1 MPVWLTS
8 LSALAALLLWPHE
21 AWAWGPVAHIDYASE
36 ILRHG
41 ALLQP
46 AIRDI
51 IQRHPRDFLYG
62 AIAADIIVWKNLADA
77 HRHCHAWPNGFGL
90 FHHAEDDAQRALAL
104 GFISHLAA
112 DIVAHNY
119 YIPFK
124 MLKNLHARYFTHVY
138 WEVKFDS
145 FLDPAHYETAA
156 ALASGDTAHHDEY
169 LNERLAMTL
178 LPFSVNKR
186 VFNGVVINKRFGSWH
201 KLNERFSS
209 YSGINRQTVEL
220 YKNLVLTSI
229 RDILNNFEKSP
240 FVINDATGRANL
252 GFAKTFRKTLQQRI
266 AKGEIKQAHLV
277 ERLHQAREELVALLA
292 EGRPVSE
299 IMADFG
305 GREQPKAE
313 ESVLV
318 TPASAA

>member
-1 MPVWLTS
+1 MPAWFT
-8 LSALAALLLWPHE
+8 ALAALVAAVLLPHD

-36 ILRHG
+36 VLRHG

-46 AIRDI
+46 AIRDL
-51 IQRHPRDFLYG
+51 IQKHPRDFLYG

-77 HRHCHAWPNGFGL
+77 HRHCHAWPNGFAL
-90 FHHAEDDAQRALAL
+90 FHNARDDGQRALAL

-145 FLDPAHYETAA
+145 FLDPVHYQTAA
-156 ALASGDTAHHDEY
+156 ALANGDTARHDAY

-178 LPFSVNKR
+178 LPFAANKR

-201 KLNERFSS
+201 KLNERFAS
-209 YSGINRQTVEL
+209 YSAINGQDVEL
-220 YKNLVLTSI
+220 YKNLALASI

-240 FVINDATGRANL
+240 FTVNDATGRVNL
-252 GFAKTFRKTLQQRI
+252 AFAKGFRKSLQRRI
-266 AKGEIKQAHLV
+266 AAGEVKHAHVV
-277 ERLHQAREELVALLA
+277 ETLHRAREELLALMA

-299 IMADFG
+299 VMADFG
-305 GREQPKAE
+305 GLDFAGKMRKA
-313 ESVLV
+313 
-318 TPASAA
+318 A